1 MWPSGEGSGLHDT
14 LVTPYHSEE
23 LKRVPGLFESPV
35 EAAYAHD
42 EHALTLLGSKAEL
55 NFVPRPNL
63 LRAYAAHVSWN
74 S

>member
-1 MWPSGEGSGLHDT
+1 MSGVLSEI
-14 LVTPYHSEE
+14 LVVTFCHSEE
-23 LKRVPGLFESPV
+23 LRRVPGLFESPV

-42 EHALTLLGSKAEL
+42 EHAQSILGNKAEL

-63 LRAYAAHVSWN
+63 LRAFAAHVSG

>member
-1 MWPSGEGSGLHDT
+1 MSSGLVECPFT
-14 LVTPYHSEE
+14 LYFSDE
-23 LKRVPGLFESPV
+23 LRRVPGLFESPV

-42 EHALTLLGSKAEL
+42 EHAQSILGSKAEL

-63 LRAYAAHVSWN
+63 LRAYSAHVSG

>member
-1 MWPSGEGSGLHDT
+1 MRGGLVEDT
-14 LVTPYHSEE
+14 AVTFCFSEE
-23 LKRVPGLFESPV
+23 LRRVPGLFETPV

-42 EHALTLLGSKAEL
+42 EHAQSILGNKAEL

-63 LRAYAAHVSWN
+63 LRAFAAHVSG